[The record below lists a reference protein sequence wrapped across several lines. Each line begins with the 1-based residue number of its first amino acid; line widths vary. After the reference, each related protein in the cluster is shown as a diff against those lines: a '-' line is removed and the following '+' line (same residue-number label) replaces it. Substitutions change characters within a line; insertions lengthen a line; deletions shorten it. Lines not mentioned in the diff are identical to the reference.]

1 MRSKTT
7 HISINQ
13 SHAPPRSRG
22 AGRAPRDLS
31 SLYKIRIN
39 HVYIIPQNTNISIKI
54 AVRYDRDRAA
64 PDASPTVSAASA
76 LFARRATRARREIA
90 PRWRRAAFERTRSR
104 ARVVYTRAPTPQRAP
119 RAHNARIASPRTRK
133 SVVGLSDNV
142 TRIAR
147 ERDVG

>member
-1 MRSKTT
+1 MC
-7 HISINQ
+7 
-13 SHAPPRSRG
+13 P
-22 AGRAPRDLS
+22 
-31 SLYKIRIN
+31 
-39 HVYIIPQNTNISIKI
+39 
-54 AVRYDRDRAA
+54 DRDRAA

-76 LFARRATRARREIA
+76 LFTRRATRARREIA

-104 ARVVYTRAPTPQRAP
+104 ARGAHARAPTRGRAP
-119 RAHNARIASPRTRK
+119 RTHNARIVSPSTRK

>member
-1 MRSKTT
+1 MT
-7 HISINQ
+7 
-13 SHAPPRSRG
+13 
-22 AGRAPRDLS
+22 
-31 SLYKIRIN
+31 
-39 HVYIIPQNTNISIKI
+39 PQNTDISIKI
-54 AVRYDRDRAA
+54 SVRYDRDRAA

-76 LFARRATRARREIA
+76 LFTRRATRARREIA

-104 ARVVYTRAPTPQRAP
+104 ARVVHTYAPTPQRAP
-119 RAHNARIASPRTRK
+119 RAHNARIVSPSTRK